1 MLLGVFFQGLPP
13 GLCRAATPL
22 KSHEKFIVRGFGGGG
37 AWAGQE
43 GGSLFLPPSAPPL
56 PKNPVSKALK
66 RPRYCIGAC
75 NCNGFQKVILKH
87 FGTLAAAHLPRRDS
101 PPSVV
106 RFLRPSPVFFVL
118 GLGDGGA
125 GECCDAGDE
134 SEIVAGGDACDEAER
149 VELEEVLFGH
159 VSSIFNPP

>member
-56 PKNPVSKALK
+56 P
-66 RPRYCIGAC
+66 
-75 NCNGFQKVILKH
+75 
-87 FGTLAAAHLPRRDS
+87 
-101 PPSVV
+101 VV
-106 RFLRPSPVFFVL
+106 QETGIPIT
-118 GLGDGGA
+118 G
-125 GECCDAGDE
+125 
-134 SEIVAGGDACDEAER
+134 
-149 VELEEVLFGH
+149 EEVGG
-159 VSSIFNPP
+159 IE